1 VPEGDTVFRAA
12 RSLDKALSGKVL
24 LESDFRVPQHAT
36 ADLSGQTVNETVP
49 RGKHLLTRTDAGL
62 TLHTHLKMEGAWH
75 LYKPASRWRGGRPH
89 EIRVVLKVEDWTS
102 VGYRLGIVE
111 LLPTEREHQAVGHL
125 GPDLLGPEWDL
136 DEALA
141 RLKSRPERSI
151 ADALLDQTNLAGIG
165 NIYKNE
171 TLFVA
176 GVNPWTKV
184 GDVLD
189 LTNVVE
195 TAHRL
200 LSAGKEHRTTS
211 TTGTTARGRTAW
223 VFSMG
228 GQPCRR
234 CGKRIRS
241 GLLGPPGEER
251 FTYWCPSCQPTRNN
265 S

>member
-1 VPEGDTVFRAA
+1 MPEGDTVFRAA
-12 RSLDKALSGKVL
+12 RSLDRALSGKVL

-36 ADLSGQTVNETVP
+36 ADLSGQTVAETVP

-75 LYKPASRWRGGRPH
+75 LYKPASRWRGGRAH
-89 EIRVVLKVEDWTS
+89 EIRTVLKVEDWTA

-111 LLPTEREHQAVGHL
+111 LLPTDQEHQAVGHL
-125 GPDLLGPEWDL
+125 GPDLLGPDWDL

-141 RLKSRPERSI
+141 RLRREPERSI

-171 TLFVA
+171 TLFVV

-184 GDVLD
+184 GDVPD
-189 LTNVVE
+189 LAHIVQ
-195 TAHRL
+195 TAQRL
-200 LSAGKEHRTTS
+200 LDAGKGHATTT
-211 TTGTTARGRTAW
+211 TTGTTAPGRTAW
-223 VFSMG
+223 VFSRG

-234 CGKRIRS
+234 CGRRIRS

-251 FTYWCPSCQPTRNN
+251 FTYWCPGCQP
-265 S
+265 SQES